1 MVGVQNEFSGW
12 SFAKWHNSYFK
23 RLNLVKTILKCVKHK
38 SFFFRVWIYISGTGF
53 IFILS
58 MAPIVS
64 ELAFTTHEFIDSVTI
79 KGCLLANY

>member
-12 SFAKWHNSYFK
+12 SFAEWHNSYFK

-64 ELAFTTHEFIDSVTI
+64 ELAFTTHEFIDRVTI